1 RAGDAPREWADLT
14 AGLDPGK
21 PLLALCHQPVKLAE
35 PARAGV
41 DLLVCGHTHNGQ
53 MFPITQINWL
63 VYEHNHGLHRK
74 DRMFVD
80 VTSGVGTW
88 GPPVRLGTVPEI
100 VLITVRFAA
109 GS

>member
-1 RAGDAPREWADLT
+1 MR
-14 AGLDPGK
+14 
-21 PLLALCHQPVKLAE
+21 LAE